1 MLKAITKA
9 LVSVAELE
17 DPGRTLHGTICVDEG
32 SENTDCKIVNSR
44 LDKQF
49 SMECGSLTDCK
60 SSWPSGPPDRKA
72 QEEKLKHTARIH
84 QLHNSH
90 HSCFHSD
97 TVFCSA
103 AWPRRLALC
112 SGKTSH
118 QPLPA
123 FTCHLIQH
131 QRSPA
136 NYRLDSLLRFLKM
149 SWKVLDKANQPKI
162 ENVSSE

>member
-1 MLKAITKA
+1 MLKAITRA
-9 LVSVAELE
+9 FVSVAELE
-17 DPGRTLHGTICVDEG
+17 DQGRTLHVRICVDP
-32 SENTDCKIVNSR
+32 ENTDCKILNSR

-49 SMECGSLTDCK
+49 SMECLTGCR
-60 SSWPSGPPDRKA
+60 SSRPSGPPDRKA
-72 QEEKLKHTARIH
+72 QEKKLKHTARIH

-90 HSCFHSD
+90 HPCFHSD

-103 AWPRRLALC
+103 AWLRRLALC

-123 FTCHLIQH
+123 FTCHLIQ
-131 QRSPA
+131 QKRSPA
-136 NYRLDSLLRFLKM
+136 NYRLNSLLRFLKM